1 MRFLPDF
8 ENWRRWRNGCWWRG
22 GGWFTPLSA
31 TLSFAD
37 WVRDE
42 QLPVILVVGI
52 KLGCINHALLTAQA
66 VRQAGLPLVGWIA
79 NDIQPPGKRHAEY
92 LATLNDR
99 LAAPLLGEIPWL
111 ADASRREDLGQYRI
125 SARWIGRHPLCQ
137 QRFIQLDNAA
147 LRHVTPAMQQAKRSA
162 TRRINGRCCSASSTV
177 KPMSR
182 FRRTSRSPS
191 LCTKCCPAARRLI
204 KNQQTRPDNQRSRQ
218 RQLVLVIF
226 RQHGG
231 FMLTSSVEI
240 RKKS

>member
-1 MRFLPDF
+1 VSAEEGRPITGDALSAGLR
-8 ENWRRWRNGCWWRG
+8 ELETLAEWVLVEGRG
-22 GGWFTPLSA
+22 LVYAASA

-111 ADASRREDLGQYRI
+111 ADASR
-125 SARWIGRHPLCQ
+125 A
-137 QRFIQLDNAA
+137 
-147 LRHVTPAMQQAKRSA
+147 
-162 TRRINGRCCSASSTV
+162 
-177 KPMSR
+177 
-182 FRRTSRSPS
+182 
-191 LCTKCCPAARRLI
+191 
-204 KNQQTRPDNQRSRQ
+204 
-218 RQLVLVIF
+218 
-226 RQHGG
+226 
-231 FMLTSSVEI
+231 
-240 RKKS
+240 